1 MTRAMRK
8 PAEAEPARLGALAK
22 LPVFFDLAGKPAV
35 VAGGTAAA
43 AWKAELLAAAGAD
56 VAVFADVLHAEMQAL
71 LARGAA
77 AGSLRHAGTAVDVA
91 AFTGAAIFVADAADE
106 AEAAAFVALA
116 RQAGVPVNV
125 IDRPAFCDFQFGS
138 IVNRSPVVVGI
149 STDGAA
155 PILGQAIRR
164 RIEAMLPPALADW
177 AGLAKRIRGRVSTA
191 LPSAAS
197 RRRFWERFSDWAF
210 TRPAA
215 EADADMLAAEIAGAA
230 AGPEGRVTLV
240 GAGPGDAGYLTLK
253 ALRALQSADV
263 ILFDNLVGDDV
274 LELARREARRMLVGK
289 RGHRDSCRQEDIN
302 DLMVKLARQGK
313 HVVRLKSGDPA
324 IFGRAGEELARLEAE
339 GIPAA
344 VVPGITAA
352 SAMAAS
358 LRLSLTHR
366 DSAQSVR
373 FVTGHSRHGCL
384 PEDLDWQGLADPR
397 TTTVVYMGGRTAG
410 EFARRLIEAG
420 LPAETPAVLASGI
433 ARPDELLHAGEVRGL
448 GALARQ
454 ASAGSGPVL
463 IGIGWVFQEVRQQAG
478 GIGSGE
484 PHAGAPFL
492 HRRQAEASAE
502 PAGPI
507 HLESRSG

>member
-1 MTRAMRK
+1 MTESMRK
-8 PAEAEPARLGALAK
+8 PAETAPARLGALAK

-56 VAVFADVLHAEMQAL
+56 VAVFADELDVEMQAL
-71 LARGAA
+71 LTRGAA
-77 AGSLRHAGTAVDVA
+77 AGSLRHAGTAVDA
-91 AFTGAAIFVADAADE
+91 AALAGTAIVVADAADE
-106 AEAAAFVALA
+106 AEAEAFVALA

-155 PILGQAIRR
+155 PILGQALRR
-164 RIEAMLPPALADW
+164 RIEAMLPPALGEW
-177 AGLAKRIRGRVSTA
+177 AGLGKRIRGRVA
-191 LPSAAS
+191 DRLPSAAA

-210 TRPAA
+210 TRPVNGMNE
-215 EADADMLAAEIAGAA
+215 EALAAEIAGAA

-253 ALRALQSADV
+253 GLRALQSADV
-263 ILFDNLVGDDV
+263 ILFDDLVGDDV

-358 LRLSLTHR
+358 LRMSLTHR
-366 DSAQSVR
+366 DWAQSVR
-373 FVTGHSRHGCL
+373 FVTGHSRHGRL

-410 EFARRLIEAG
+410 EFGRRLIEAG
-420 LPAETPAVLASGI
+420 LPPDTPAVLASSV
-433 ARPDELLHAGEVRGL
+433 ARPDEFVRSGTVAGLEGL
-448 GALARQ
+448 SAAVAEGCPVLVGIGRVFRDLRHALA
-454 ASAGSGPVL
+454 G
-463 IGIGWVFQEVRQQAG
+463 
-478 GIGSGE
+478 
-484 PHAGAPFL
+484 PHAAI
-492 HRRQAEASAE
+492 
-502 PAGPI
+502 PAGTRI
-507 HLESRSG
+507 SV